1 MSSKHLDYVVKKDGQ
16 GHVINMTLEA
26 GDGSTISI
34 EFKVG
39 EIKNMP
45 DPTLADLR
53 NIALSWGAH
62 RLLEQLPE
70 NYLDGKAKYVPGP
83 RSPQK

>member
-1 MSSKHLDYVVKKDGQ
+1 MNNLDYVIKKDGE
-16 GHVINMTLEA
+16 GHVVSLTLNQH
-26 GDGSTISI
+26 GSTIAL

-39 EIKNMP
+39 QIKGMP
-45 DPTLADLR
+45 DPTVTDLR
-53 NIALSWGAH
+53 NLTLSWAAH
-62 RLLEQLPE
+62 SLLEHLPE